1 MDQPLDGIRILDL
14 TRLLPGGFAS
24 QWLADFGADVIKV
37 EDTGAGDYIRF
48 APPYYEGEEGADEDE
63 VNSTRSALFLSLNR
77 GKRSIR
83 LDLKSDAGHA
93 AFLRLVETADVL
105 LEGFRPGVME
115 RLGLGYETLSEVNPG
130 LVYCAISGYGQ
141 DGPNRDRA
149 GHDINYLGSTGLLD
163 MTGQKG
169 GPPIQPAAQIGD
181 IGGGAMT
188 AAFGVITALF
198 GKQRTGKGQ
207 MVDISMTDGAMSWA
221 AMTAGAF
228 FADGTVQKRGEAML
242 GGGVL
247 CYLPYEA
254 ADGWVS
260 CGALE
265 PKFWK
270 RFCEGVDARHLAEHQ
285 FDPPGG
291 PGWEKVAEVFRS
303 KTRAEWKAFNDEH
316 DCCIEPILDLGEAMD
331 SELATEREMVVEWE
345 QPGLGTVKQV
355 GNPVKLSETPAAD
368 PRPAPAG
375 GADTVDVLT
384 EAGFS
389 EEEIAALLES
399 GAAAGTGGNS
409 SADTKFRA

>member
-1 MDQPLDGIRILDL
+1 MSGPLSGYRIVEIAGIGPGPFAAMMLSDMGAEVIRVERTQAVQEGAGPNLDL
-14 TRLLPGGFAS
+14 LQR
-24 QWLADFGADVIKV
+24 
-37 EDTGAGDYIRF
+37 
-48 APPYYEGEEGADEDE
+48 
-63 VNSTRSALFLSLNR
+63 NR
-77 GKRSIR
+77 KSIAI
-83 LDLKSDAGHA
+83 DLKSDAGRE
-93 AFLRLVETADVL
+93 AFLRLVEKADVV
-105 LEGFRPGVME
+105 LEGFRPGVMD
-115 RLGLGYETLSEVNPG
+115 RLGVGYETLRKANPG

-141 DGPNRDRA
+141 DGPYRDRA
-149 GHDINYLGSTGLLD
+149 GHDINYLGSTGLLE

-188 AAFGVITALF
+188 AAFGVMTALF

-221 AMTAGAF
+221 AMTAGAY

-242 GGGVL
+242 GGGVV

-254 ADGWVS
+254 KDGGWVS

-291 PGWEKVAEVFRS
+291 PGWTKVAEVFKA

-331 SELATEREMVVEWE
+331 SELAEERGMVVEWE
-345 QPGLGTVKQV
+345 QPGLGKVREV
-355 GNPVKLSETPAAD
+355 GNPVKLSETPAAA

-389 EEEIAALLES
+389 AEEIEALLES

-409 SADTKFRA
+409 SADTEFRA